1 MSESGHASDH
11 ARGGGISSLPP
22 VGSNGRMRKPAPRLL
37 AAARGAREAR
47 AGDSHNFGRHVTLG
61 RARVHKP
68 RTLFWEWLMLGAG
81 SPLRA
86 LLRRLAHEDGP
97 GEDAFDFLPE
107 LRFTSPAARG
117 GGSVERLVLAP
128 LPRPS
133 RARRREL
140 AVVVGRALA
149 TWSWFGVSDLHWENL
164 ALGVGRRGRLIF
176 TPLDVEIVFDDYALP
191 TATKLLPE
199 ADPEYSA
206 VNRHACGVRRVL
218 PLLGKPVDV
227 GDLVAM
233 VDAYREALL
242 FLDRHASRIAE
253 LCAGVPGL
261 GEAPI
266 RVLLRGTGDY
276 VRARS
281 EPVWPP
287 LLDAEAE
294 QLARGDIPYFF
305 RLYGRAGIHYFTDPT
320 LERALWLPLRGDVPR
335 LAPLLSLARGLR
347 SPSRR
352 SLREEGL
359 FAILGAFDHPTFEG
373 PHAHGEVTVTFGAR
387 RITVRSGSADEL
399 VARRDLRAYV
409 ESVYLPC
416 RCGEVRS
423 ALVPA
428 ITACES
434 AR

>member
-1 MSESGHASDH
+1 MAH
-11 ARGGGISSLPP
+11 
-22 VGSNGRMRKPAPRLL
+22 VK
-37 AAARGAREAR
+37 
-47 AGDSHNFGRHVTLG
+47 AGDSHNFGRHVTIG
-61 RARVHKP
+61 RTRVHKP

-86 LLRRLAHEDGP
+86 LLRRLAREDGL

-107 LRFTSPAARG
+107 LRFSSPTASG
-117 GGSVERLVLAP
+117 GGSVERLALAP
-128 LPRPS
+128 LPRAS
-133 RARRREL
+133 RGGRRAL
-140 AVVVGRALA
+140 AIVVGRALA

-164 ALGVGRRGRLIF
+164 ALGVGRRGRVVF
-176 TPLDVEIVFDDYALP
+176 TPMDVEIVLDDYALP

-199 ADPEYSA
+199 ADPEYAA
-206 VNRHACGVRRVL
+206 VNRHACGARRAL
-218 PLLGKPVDV
+218 PFLGKPVDV

-233 VDAYREALL
+233 VDAYRSALL
-242 FLDRHASRIAE
+242 FFERHGPAIGELLAS
-253 LCAGVPGL
+253 VPGL
-261 GEAPI
+261 ADAPI

-276 VRARS
+276 VRARA

-305 RLYGRAGIHYFTDPT
+305 RLYGRAGIHFFVDPA
-320 LERALWLPLRGDVPR
+320 LERALRLPLRGDVPK

-359 FAILGAFDHPTFEG
+359 FAVLGAFDHPTFEG
-373 PHAHGEVTVTFGAR
+373 VHAHGDVEVRFGAR
-387 RITVRSGSADEL
+387 RITVRVGDEEL
-399 VARRDLRAYV
+399 VARRDLREYV

-428 ITACES
+428 VTAC
-434 AR
+434 AAAT